1 MKKMMQEVTTGMK
14 DIRVKV
20 ENLEHRINRQ
30 QTAPPVVTQAPAVY
44 LSRATN
50 TSSGGTTTTSWEQA
64 GVYVPQ
70 NRRLQEHDGAV
81 GQGQRRGPFFCYNC
95 GEVSHYKRDCRA
107 PISYAVGRS
116 GAGQSAHSEAA
127 DNSTLYHRSPDAQ
140 FMSGGIPGGLAN
152 SERVYLNVK
161 IFGRTRLCLL
171 GSGSEVTLIPSSFI
185 GSR

>member
-1 MKKMMQEVTTGMK
+1 MMQEVTASMK
-14 DIRVKV
+14 DIQVKM
-20 ENLEHRINRQ
+20 EGLEHRINQ
-30 QTAPPVVTQAPAVY
+30 QPAPLPVVSQAPAVY
-44 LSRATN
+44 VSRPST
-50 TSSGGTTTTSWEQA
+50 TPSSGAATTSWEQA

-70 NRRLQEHDGAV
+70 NRRSQEQNGVA
-81 GQGQRRGPFFCYNC
+81 GQGQRHCPFFCYNC